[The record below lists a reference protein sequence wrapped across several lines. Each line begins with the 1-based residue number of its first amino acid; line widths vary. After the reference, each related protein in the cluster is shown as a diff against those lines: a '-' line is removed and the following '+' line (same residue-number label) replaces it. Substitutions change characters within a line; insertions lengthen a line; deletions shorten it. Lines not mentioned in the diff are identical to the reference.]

1 MYTIKAEDLVEKVYK
16 ELKNLIL
23 QGILQPGEKLVQE
36 SLAERFGV
44 SRTPVQQAIYKLEKE
59 LLVTIEPRRG
69 AFVREIT
76 LEEIIHIVDIRIRLE
91 SLAARNAAASMSDV
105 DMIELDVIMARFK
118 KTVEEDDREGQKEA
132 DFAFHR
138 KLLEVSG
145 NPYLIKLLDA
155 VNLISVTN
163 LRGLITDPM
172 ISYIGHEQV
181 LEALKSRDPEQAEQG
196 MRNHLENTRQKILNN
211 IQRTMTAELSD
222 VEHSTE
228 EKPIEETTEA

>member
-1 MYTIKAEDLVEKVYK
+1 MFTIKVEDLVEKVYNEIK
-16 ELKNLIL
+16 TLIL
-23 QGILQPGEKLVQE
+23 KGKFQPGEKLVQE

-44 SRTPVQQAIYKLEKE
+44 SRTPVQHAIHKLEKE

-69 AFVREIT
+69 AYVREIT

-91 SLAARNAAASMSDV
+91 SLAAKNAAASMSDV

-118 KTVEEDDREGQKEA
+118 EAVEEDDQEAQKEA

-138 KLLEVSG
+138 KLLEASG

-172 ISYIGHEQV
+172 VSYLGHERV
-181 LEALKSRDPEQAEQG
+181 LEALKSRDPEKAEQA
-196 MRNHLENTRQKILNN
+196 MYDHLENTRREILNN
-211 IQRTMTAELSD
+211 IQRTMTAKEDNL
-222 VEHSTE
+222 VE
-228 EKPIEETTEA
+228 KETSEA